1 MGIFGSFSKASKV
14 VADAKKDIDRGRKNR
29 PKDEVA
35 DRRQQKQQG
44 GGKK

>member
-14 VADAKKDIDRGRKNR
+14 IADGKKDIDRGRKNR

-35 DRRQQKQQG
+35 QKRQQKNG